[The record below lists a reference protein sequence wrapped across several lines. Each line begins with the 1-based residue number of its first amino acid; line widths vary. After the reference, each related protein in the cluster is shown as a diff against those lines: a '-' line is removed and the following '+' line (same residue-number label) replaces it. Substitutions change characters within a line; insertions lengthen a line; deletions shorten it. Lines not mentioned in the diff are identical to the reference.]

1 MIWLKEGSY
10 IGQITN
16 QNILDIYDYN
26 CHDEAKVLNVDNKLA
41 MIVDDLTTVI
51 DLTASANTKS
61 LDNQTSIGAVEN
73 NVNITVAAKDP

>member
-1 MIWLKEGSY
+1 
-10 IGQITN
+10 
-16 QNILDIYDYN
+16 
-26 CHDEAKVLNVDNKLA
+26 